1 MSEQDVVNRTHLPIP
16 SKTRTGLITYD
27 AKDPDCAFPPIEPL
41 RPPAGAPNVLLILLD
56 DVGFG
61 ASSAFGGPCQT
72 PVAEWLAADDRVEAV
87 SYAGLPSS
95 PWHERVERL
104 YPKGAGALF
113 TIRLKGGYEACVAMI
128 GRLKLISH
136 VANLG
141 DARTLA
147 IHSASTTHRQLTEE
161 QQVAAGAGP
170 DLVRL
175 SIGIEDPAD
184 IIADLDQALG

>member
-72 PVAEWLAADDRVEAV
+72 PVAERLAAG
-87 SYAGLPSS
+87 GLKYNRFHTTALCS
-95 PWHERVERL
+95 PTRQ
-104 YPKGAGALF
+104 ALL
-113 TIRLKGGYEACVAMI
+113 T
-128 GRLKLISH
+128 GRNH
-136 VANLG
+136 
-141 DARTLA
+141 
-147 IHSASTTHRQLTEE
+147 HSAGMGGITEI
-161 QQVAAGAGP
+161 ATGAPGP
-170 DLVRL
+170 GR
-175 SIGIEDPAD
+175 SR
-184 IIADLDQALG
+184 